1 MDGAQLQ
8 FCADY
13 SASLTQSY
21 NGIVESAFLYP
32 ALWSTWE
39 VQTVHTHIRDTDYYC
54 VDEAELA
61 LQIVFQHVASSE
73 PSPGN
78 PNYFAQNCGV
88 DFTLGAENSSP
99 TPGMQWCDEPD
110 CNLCLASQLFD
121 RTQLANE
128 DFCRCNVWNGAA
140 ETCHIANT
148 TTTSPS
154 FTVTVASASALLMI
168 LTIAVRRIH
177 LRRRMLYT
185 IVPEVSAEE
194 MFYP

>member
-121 RTQLANE
+121 RTQLYVLLLSYLIERNWRMKI
-128 DFCRCNVWNGAA
+128 FAA
-140 ETCHIANT
+140 AMFGMELLKLATLRTQQQHLL
-148 TTTSPS
+148 PS
-154 FTVTVASASALLMI
+154 LL
-168 LTIAVRRIH
+168 L
-177 LRRRMLYT
+177 
-185 IVPEVSAEE
+185 
-194 MFYP
+194 